1 VFEVCLIFFY
11 IARNKQSKPCKTVQK
26 YGESELRIDKKDVA
40 QLLAG
45 LSSEPSPVG
54 LWQVAKSYKIL
65 SGVIYADDPQPEPYT
80 LTDAFWEPDLFFSF
94 ARLGARGEP
103 SENSIL
109 RWVSEHGLLRRENE
123 MQGPRSGTEVEQAP
137 ITVAGFR
144 AEVLCARQLLTFYMN
159 IREEDFE
166 ALKSKI
172 YETAEKRHL
181 SSYWPNTP
189 PTDLEKRLSHYRD
202 VASNARKALGLLHE
216 NAPFDEPEWTSV
228 ERWDVF
234 MALGALQEIVR
245 DRLADVRLDFA
256 RNWTASQPIGSDY
269 RIPRSW
275 DCPDL
280 LSAMYLQFYLLI
292 TDFEP
297 MRRCQN
303 PACGLPFPATRKNKR
318 FCNATCRSN
327 ARNYR

>member
-40 QLLAG
+40 HLLKG
-45 LSSEPSPVG
+45 FSDSSSLG
-54 LWQVAKSYKIL
+54 LWPVAKSYRIL
-65 SGVIYADDPQPEPYT
+65 GGVIYADDPEPEPFSGLGT
-80 LTDAFWEPDLFFSF
+80 FDDPDLFFSF
-94 ARLGARGEP
+94 ARLGVRGEP
-103 SENSIL
+103 SESSIL

-123 MQGPRSGTEVEQAP
+123 MRGPWSGTEVEQAP
-137 ITVAGFR
+137 ITVADFR
-144 AEVLCARQLLTFYMN
+144 AEVLCARQLLTLYMN

-181 SSYWPNTP
+181 SSYWPHTP
-189 PTDLEKRLSHYRD
+189 PTDLEKCLSHYRD

-216 NAPFDEPEWTSV
+216 MSPFDEPEWTSV

-245 DRLADVRLDFA
+245 DRLADVRLDFDH
-256 RNWTASQPIGSDY
+256 NWTGTQPLGSDY

-297 MRRCQN
+297 VRRCQN
-303 PACGLPFPATRKNKR
+303 PACGLPFPATRSNR
-318 FCNATCRSN
+318 IYCNATCRSN
-327 ARNYR
+327 ARHYR